1 MNLLKYLNKNL
12 KPLENMKN
20 LKKRST
26 TIHEDVRRFLGIT
39 RDAYALCSYVHYR
52 CADSRQKRAGW
63 CCDNKQDVA
72 DFVGLTRPGL
82 YKMSERLSEIG
93 LIEISDSGD
102 FRATPKWIDSE
113 TNCKQSLQN
122 GQEEN
127 VNKVYTDCKQSLHKK
142 KKNVN
147 KVYTDTYNIELEK
160 SKIEEEDKFSP
171 PFHHVCTIE
180 IPETNIPLEAEK
192 KENDFTGA
200 GPTFE
205 FRACEKCSGAG
216 FRYGRNGR
224 ETCDRCDG
232 SRMEPFGAKPYADE
246 FIVTTVTPQEPYVRI
261 VEKAEIPETP
271 GPKSPG
277 EKPGRRSQAA
287 PTIHPENLTAFDH
300 FSDPEKCRMLWGEWI
315 EYKWGQHRDKYKTA
329 KSELVML
336 RKLYTWSHGKTEI
349 VSSII
354 EKSVGNLYK
363 GLIDPNEKTGNGT
376 AKRPDLNPAQ
386 RQHLALAQYV
396 AQRRIDAENRNAMD

>member
-1 MNLLKYLNKNL
+1 
-12 KPLENMKN
+12 MKN

-160 SKIEEEDKFSP
+160 SKIEEEDKFPP
-171 PFHHVCTIE
+171 PFTHVGTIE
-180 IPETNIPLEAEK
+180 SDEHVEIMLHLLEAEK
-192 KENDFTGA
+192 KENDFAGA
-200 GPTFE
+200 GPTPPTE
-205 FRACEKCSGAG
+205 LL
-216 FRYGRNGR
+216 
-224 ETCDRCDG
+224 
-232 SRMEPFGAKPYADE
+232 
-246 FIVTTVTPQEPYVRI
+246 VTTHTPQAPYLRVAER
-261 VEKAEIPETP
+261 VEVPDAP

-277 EKPGRRSQAA
+277 DKIRELCAVNYKIREGFTMSRKIPGGKFDEYLSAFDAEQAA
-287 PTIHPENLTAFDH
+287 MPIPKTYRSDNDLVAH
-300 FSDPEKCRMLWGEWI
+300 FLNFSGVRWSVEQRATPARNGGRGAQLQNSGSDMS
-315 EYKWGQHRDKYKTA
+315 KYDQPQKF
-329 KSELVML
+329 
-336 RKLYTWSHGKTEI
+336 
-349 VSSII
+349 
-354 EKSVGNLYK
+354 
-363 GLIDPNEKTGNGT
+363 
-376 AKRPDLNPAQ
+376 
-386 RQHLALAQYV
+386 
-396 AQRRIDAENRNAMD
+396 

>member
-1 MNLLKYLNKNL
+1 MSTIH
-12 KPLENMKN
+12 NMKN

-113 TNCKQSLQN
+113 ANCKQSLQN

-160 SKIEEEDKFSP
+160 SKIEEEDKFTP
-171 PFHHVCTIE
+171 PFSHVGTIE
-180 IPETNIPLEAEK
+180 SDEHVEIMLHLLEAEK
-192 KENDFTGA
+192 KEKA
-200 GPTFE
+200 PPSSGPTPPTE
-205 FRACEKCSGAG
+205 LL
-216 FRYGRNGR
+216 
-224 ETCDRCDG
+224 
-232 SRMEPFGAKPYADE
+232 
-246 FIVTTVTPQEPYVRI
+246 VTTHTPQAPYLRV
-261 VEKAEIPETP
+261 VELVEVPVAP
-271 GPKSPG
+271 GLKSPG
-277 EKPGRRSQAA
+277 DKIREQCAVNHKIR
-287 PTIHPENLTAFDH
+287 ENFTLVRKIPASKFDEYLAAFD
-300 FSDPEKCRMLWGEWI
+300 
-315 EYKWGQHRDKYKTA
+315 A
-329 KSELVML
+329 
-336 RKLYTWSHGKTEI
+336 
-349 VSSII
+349 
-354 EKSVGNLYK
+354 
-363 GLIDPNEKTGNGT
+363 EKTGLPVPQTWKNDNDLVMNFWAWSEIRYGKEQRNGQ
-376 AKRPDLNPAQ
+376 PQ
-386 RQHLALAQYV
+386 RQGGGRGAQLQNSGSDMGKYD
-396 AQRRIDAENRNAMD
+396 QPQKF